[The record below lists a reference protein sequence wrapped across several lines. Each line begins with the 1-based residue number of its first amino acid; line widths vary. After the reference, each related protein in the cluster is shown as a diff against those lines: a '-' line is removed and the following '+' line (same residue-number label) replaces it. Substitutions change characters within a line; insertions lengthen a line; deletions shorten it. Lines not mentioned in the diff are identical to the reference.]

1 MNPGPPT
8 APRPHANVHR
18 ENPKSQ
24 IGHHQNP
31 NRNLHV
37 MLFKTQTQISH
48 APPPQI
54 KTQTHRLVLPMM
66 DRRCWRWVWLRQCE
80 RDFFP
85 WWIGFIKAR
94 SGRRWEKRRKGRKL
108 TGLASECRW
117 TSDLRWSM
125 GWSYVSMSSVRRG
138 GAEVSLMMS
147 FGVCEEWPIQNS
159 IEGKMEREIH
169 LRHGN
174 CKAYFTIKL
183 ISIFSLT
190 IFSSGTKQTPKCKT
204 FLDFSLHAKQ
214 TQL

>member
-1 MNPGPPT
+1 MSTVTTQNLRSTTPKT
-8 APRPHANVHR
+8 QIVTYTSCSSKPRP
-18 ENPKSQ
+18 KS
-24 IGHHQNP
+24 
-31 NRNLHV
+31 V
-37 MLFKTQTQISH
+37 MLLLHKSKPKPI
-48 APPPQI
+48 
-54 KTQTHRLVLPMM
+54 
-66 DRRCWRWVWLRQCE
+66 DWLR
-80 RDFFP
+80 R
-85 WWIGFIKAR
+85 WWIRDVGGGYGFASVREIFFLGGLGTCKAR

-108 TGLASECRW
+108 TGLASECGW

-138 GAEVSLMMS
+138 GAEVSLRMS

-174 CKAYFTIKL
+174 CKAYFTVKL
-183 ISIFSLT
+183 ISTFSLT
-190 IFSSGTKQTPKCKT
+190 IFSSGTKQTLECKT